1 MRFWKENKRNI
12 GLIEMKTNK
21 EEKIL
26 SYGQLKVKH
35 NHVTYFLIGLAGAI
49 VFICLFNMIIWVN
62 NIVTQFNPL
71 FILVSLVFSVMFTAM
86 DATIMAI
93 LLQYHYG
100 KY

>member
-1 MRFWKENKRNI
+1 MQNKT
-12 GLIEMKTNK
+12 EA
-21 EEKIL
+21 
-26 SYGQLKVKH
+26 QLKGKH
-35 NHVTYFLIGLAGAI
+35 NHVTYFLIGLVGAI
-49 VFICLFNMIIWVN
+49 VFICLLNMIIWVN

-71 FILVSLVFSVMFTAM
+71 FILVSLAFSVMFTAM